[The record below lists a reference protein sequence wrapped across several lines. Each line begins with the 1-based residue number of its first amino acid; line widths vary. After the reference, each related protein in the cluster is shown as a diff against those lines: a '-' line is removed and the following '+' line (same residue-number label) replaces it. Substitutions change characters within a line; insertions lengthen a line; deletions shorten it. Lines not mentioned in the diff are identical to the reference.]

1 MIRKRQIRHVIVPDG
16 IVQAERSIASAPAVA
31 RSLQCVD
38 DQCRNAKLLQSR
50 REGQA
55 ALTAADDQ
63 AIGLLRYAEFG
74 LLVISP
80 VKPAASALY
89 DAARRAGDTCRPA
102 LLLVPLQFAQR
113 GEKRPAAP
121 ILQPQVT
128 LAAPDRGLETEPGP
142 DGVAWFVHLLDL
154 PFVRLYLAQT
164 LRQHIP
170 DALAAFERDDIPGKG
185 QEIPPV
191 AFIREQRL
199 KPGLVARDE
208 RIMEVREPARGLLI

>member
-1 MIRKRQIRHVIVPDG
+1 M
-16 IVQAERSIASAPAVA
+16 
-31 RSLQCVD
+31 
-38 DQCRNAKLLQSR
+38 
-50 REGQA
+50 
-55 ALTAADDQ
+55 
-63 AIGLLRYAEFG
+63 
-74 LLVISP
+74 
-80 VKPAASALY
+80 
-89 DAARRAGDTCRPA
+89 
-102 LLLVPLQFAQR
+102 
-113 GEKRPAAP
+113 
-121 ILQPQVT
+121 T

-208 RIMEVREPARGLLI
+208 RIMEVREPARGVLI